1 MDVPVIDLTLKQ
13 KLFVNLLKDSKI
25 WKIQSKESINAN
37 KTKFTYTYLKWNTKN
52 PNTINQFHLEY
63 N

>member
-25 WKIQSKESINAN
+25 KMKNSK
-37 KTKFTYTYLKWNTKN
+37 
-52 PNTINQFHLEY
+52 
-63 N
+63 